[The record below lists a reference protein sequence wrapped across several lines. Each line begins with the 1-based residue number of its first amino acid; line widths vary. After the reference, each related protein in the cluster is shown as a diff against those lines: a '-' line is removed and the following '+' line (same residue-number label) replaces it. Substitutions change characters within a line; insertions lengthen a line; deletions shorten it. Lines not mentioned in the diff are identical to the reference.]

1 MSLRTRGKKSGS
13 ELKLTKKIEKL
24 FKSYREQL
32 LHLGKLYGVVE
43 IKSYARSAK
52 RLTISQ
58 LELLLI
64 KNHIKLPINRSSD
77 KAIAKQ
83 ELKQITIT
91 NVYLSL
97 FIVFFIGCLILTRP
111 YIKKIVNEVKFTY
124 VAEEY
129 KSKKVTKSK
138 PKKSKSKAEKKSEIE
153 PEIFKEEH
161 DNTVSLNAETTENLF
176 EDLGYDL
183 KGVRAGQKVK
193 PIYLTKLP
201 KDLSSL
207 GDTNKK
213 RELFIKI
220 ILPLVLNENEKITKD
235 RKKLFKILGKNFNTA
250 GERVWLRRRFKEYK
264 IDDGDL
270 SKLKMR
276 MDIIPVSIAIAQA
289 ANESGWG
296 TSRFALEGNALF
308 GQWTWSKKG
317 ISPKNKDPNK
327 SHKVLQFQVLKA
339 SVRAYKNNL
348 NTHNAYREF
357 REARAKI
364 RQEDKQIIGLEL
376 TKYLKSYA
384 AIGEKYV
391 VILDDIIEKNSLT
404 DFDKANLLPTN
415 LTTGVAL

>member
-1 MSLRTRGKKSGS
+1 LS
-13 ELKLTKKIEKL
+13 KKIEKL

-32 LHLGKLYGVVE
+32 LHLAKLYGVVE

-64 KNHIKLPINRSSD
+64 KNRIKLPVNRSSD

-83 ELKQITIT
+83 ELKENSIR
-91 NVYLSL
+91 NLYLSIG
-97 FIVFFIGCLILTRP
+97 FVFFIGSLIAMRP
-111 YIKKIVNEVKFTY
+111 YIKNTVNEVKFTY

-129 KSKKVTKSK
+129 KTKKVIKSKKNKKKKNETKQ
-138 PKKSKSKAEKKSEIE
+138 
-153 PEIFKEEH
+153 EEYTQEY
-161 DNTVSLNAETTENLF
+161 DNTISLNAETTSNLF
-176 EDLGYDL
+176 NDLGYDL

-201 KDLSSL
+201 KDLKAL
-207 GDTNKK
+207 GDTKKK

-220 ILPLVLNENEKITKD
+220 ILPLILAENHKINED
-235 RKKLFKILGKNFNTA
+235 RNKLFKILSKNFNTV
-250 GERVWLRRRFKEYK
+250 GERVWLKRRFKEYK
-264 IDDGDL
+264 IDDQDL

-276 MDIIPVSIAIAQA
+276 MDIVPVSIAIAQA

-317 ISPKNKDPNK
+317 ISPKNKDPNA
-327 SHKVLQFQVLKA
+327 SHKILQFQILKA

-348 NTHNAYREF
+348 NTHNAYKEF
-357 REARAKI
+357 REARAKL
-364 RQEDKQIIGLEL
+364 RQGNNKIIGLEL
-376 TKYLKSYA
+376 TKYLTAYA
-384 AIGEKYV
+384 SIGEKYV
-391 VILDDIIEKNSLT
+391 KILDDIIEKNSLT
-404 DFDKANLLPTN
+404 DFDKADLLPTK
-415 LTTGVAL
+415 LKTELSL

>member
-1 MSLRTRGKKSGS
+1 MA
-13 ELKLTKKIEKL
+13 KKIEKL

-32 LHLGKLYGVVE
+32 LHLAKLYNVVE
-43 IKSYARSAK
+43 IKSYARSSK

-64 KNHIKLPINRSSD
+64 KNRIKLPINRSSD
-77 KAIAKQ
+77 KAMARQ
-83 ELKQITIT
+83 ELKENSIR

-97 FIVFFIGCLILTRP
+97 ALIFFIACFITMRP
-111 YIKKIVNEVKFTY
+111 YIKNIVNEVKFTY

-129 KSKKVTKSK
+129 KSTKIIKSK
-138 PKKSKSKAEKKSEIE
+138 TKKKKKITKEEK
-153 PEIFKEEH
+153 PEIKQVY
-161 DNTVSLNAETTENLF
+161 DNTVSLNAETTLNLF
-176 EDLGYDL
+176 NDLGYDL
-183 KGVRAGQKVK
+183 KGIRAGQKVK

-201 KDLSSL
+201 KDLNSL
-207 GDTNKK
+207 GDTRDK

-220 ILPLVLNENEKITKD
+220 ILPLILAENEKINED
-235 RKKLFKILGKNFNTA
+235 RKKLFKILGKNFNTV
-250 GERVWLRRRFKEYK
+250 GERVWLKRRFKEYK
-264 IDDGDL
+264 IEDKDL

-276 MDIIPVSIAIAQA
+276 MDIVPVSIAIAQA

-327 SHKVLQFQVLKA
+327 SHKVLQFQILRA

-357 REARAKI
+357 REVRAQL
-364 RQEDKQIIGLEL
+364 RQENVIVEGDKL
-376 TKYLKSYA
+376 TKYLKNYA

-391 VILDDIIEKNSLT
+391 QILQDIIEKNSLT
-404 DFDKANLLPTN
+404 DFDRAGLLPTKIKN
-415 LTTGVAL
+415 GLAL

>member
-1 MSLRTRGKKSGS
+1 MS
-13 ELKLTKKIEKL
+13 KIQKL
-24 FKSYREQL
+24 FKSYRDQL

-64 KNHIKLPINRSSD
+64 KNNIKLPINRAGD
-77 KAIAKQ
+77 KARAKQ
-83 ELKQITIT
+83 ELKENTIT
-91 NVYLSL
+91 NIYLSF
-97 FIVFFIGCLILTRP
+97 FIIFFIGCLILTRP
-111 YIKKIVNEVKFTY
+111 YIKNVVNEVKFTY

-129 KSKKVTKSK
+129 KSPKSNKKTLA
-138 PKKSKSKAEKKSEIE
+138 KKKKSELTEE
-153 PEIFKEEH
+153 PEFVQEY
-161 DNTVSLNAETTENLF
+161 DNSVSLNAETTSNLF

-201 KDLSSL
+201 RDLKTL

-220 ILPLVLNENEKITKD
+220 VLPLILDENEKISQD
-235 RKKLFKILGKNFNTA
+235 RKRLFKIINKNFNTP
-250 GERVWLRRRFKEYK
+250 GERVWLKRRFNEYK
-264 IDDGDL
+264 VDDKDL
-270 SKLKMR
+270 AKLKMR
-276 MDIIPVSIAIAQA
+276 MDIIPVSIALAQA

-317 ISPKNKDPNK
+317 ISPKKKDPNQT
-327 SHKVLQFQVLKA
+327 HKVLQFQILKA

-348 NTHNAYREF
+348 NTHNAYKEF
-357 REARAKI
+357 REARAQA
-364 RQEDKQIIGLEL
+364 RQNDEILNGLEL
-376 TKYLKSYA
+376 VKYLKNYA
-384 AIGEKYV
+384 AIGTQYV
-391 VILDDIIEKNSLT
+391 KILGSIIENNSLT
-404 DFDKANLLPTN
+404 DFDKAILLPTK
-415 LTTGVAL
+415 LKKGLAL

>member
-1 MSLRTRGKKSGS
+1 MS
-13 ELKLTKKIEKL
+13 KKIEKL

-32 LHLGKLYGVVE
+32 LHLAKLYGIVE
-43 IKSYARSAK
+43 IKHYARSSK

-64 KNHIKLPINRSSD
+64 KNRIKLPINRSSD

-83 ELKQITIT
+83 ELKENSIR
-91 NVYLSL
+91 NVYLSFA
-97 FIVFFIGCLILTRP
+97 FIFFIACLISMRP
-111 YIKKIVNEVKFTY
+111 YIKNVVNEVKFTY

-129 KSKKVTKSK
+129 KTPKISKSK
-138 PKKSKSKAEKKSEIE
+138 ETTKKKSKILEEEKVVEK
-153 PEIFKEEH
+153 H
-161 DNTVSLNAETTENLF
+161 DNTISLNAETTSNLF
-176 EDLGYDL
+176 DDLGYDL

-201 KDLSSL
+201 KDLKTMGS
-207 GDTNKK
+207 TKKK

-220 ILPLVLNENEKITKD
+220 VLPLILAENNKILED
-235 RKKLFKILGKNFNTA
+235 RKKLFKILSKSFNTV
-250 GERVWLRRRFKEYK
+250 GERVWLKRRFKEYK
-264 IDDGDL
+264 IDDKDL

-276 MDIIPVSIAIAQA
+276 MDIVPVSIALAQA

-317 ISPKNKDPNK
+317 ISPKNKDPNQ
-327 SHKVLQFQVLKA
+327 SHKVLQFQILKA

-348 NTHNAYREF
+348 NTHNAYKEF
-357 REARAKI
+357 RKVRAQI
-364 RQEDKQIIGLEL
+364 REEDKPIIGSDL
-376 TKYLKSYA
+376 TKYLKAYA

-391 VILDDIIEKNSLT
+391 IILDDIIEKNSLT
-404 DFDKANLLPTN
+404 DFDKAILLPTK
-415 LTTGVAL
+415 LKTGVAL